1 MKKLVALVMTALCLL
16 AVGCSKQE
24 DDQIIDVVVP
34 STPEAVV
41 TPVPT
46 PETPAPAYTSPYT
59 EQIAAQKA
67 KNDETVGWIKIQGT
81 NINYPIM
88 FDSTG
93 KLGYYNMDSSKKKS
107 ELGSVYMHF
116 NVASADA
123 AGVGQNLIVTAHNNR
138 VAYSKGKYENGF
150 FHERPYLPRN
160 IGFRHPAQP
169 HDPRGT
175 HLGHLR

>member
-46 PETPAPAYTSPYT
+46 PETPAETPAPAYTSPYT

-81 NINYPIM
+81 NIDYPIM
-88 FDSTG
+88 YDATG
-93 KLGYYNMDSSKKKS
+93 KLGYSGKDADELTTTDNQDEGVTFRCKITYN
-107 ELGSVYMHF
+107 SV
-116 NVASADA
+116 SAFTNA
-123 AGVGQNLIVTAHNNR
+123 IKMA
-138 VAYSKGKYENGF
+138 
-150 FHERPYLPRN
+150 
-160 IGFRHPAQP
+160 
-169 HDPRGT
+169 
-175 HLGHLR
+175 